1 MFNMILNKYILIL
14 LTLGYDFN
22 EYEEINFSD
31 SNFEC
36 LRYWPSE
43 IEIDD
48 AISIGYERAIH
59 LARYLE
65 MTTIPNDAHY
75 FNIHKRFP
83 VLQLEDFWEDNP
95 NPKITDEEV
104 NSDSSS
110 ISQDI
115 NRAASAIDPNLEEKN
130 SESGVVIPLEKT
142 YGACQVIVKLI
153 QKLPDIP
160 WFPNG
165 E

>member
-1 MFNMILNKYILIL
+1 MFNIILKYILIL
-14 LTLGYDFN
+14 LTIGYNFN

-36 LRYWPSE
+36 LRYWPSD
-43 IEIDD
+43 IEIDN
-48 AISIGYERAIH
+48 AISIGYERAVH

-65 MTTIPNDAHY
+65 MTAIPNDSHY

-95 NPKITDEEV
+95 NLKITDDEI
-104 NSDSSS
+104 NSNGSS

-115 NRAASAIDPNLEEKN
+115 NCAASAINPNLEEKIQN
-130 SESGVVIPLEKT
+130 
-142 YGACQVIVKLI
+142 
-153 QKLPDIP
+153 QKLY
-160 WFPNG
+160 FH
-165 E
+165 